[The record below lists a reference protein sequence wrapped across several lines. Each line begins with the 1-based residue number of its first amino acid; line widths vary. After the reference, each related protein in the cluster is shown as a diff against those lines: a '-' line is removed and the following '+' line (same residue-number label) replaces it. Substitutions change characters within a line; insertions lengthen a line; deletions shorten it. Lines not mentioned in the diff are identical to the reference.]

1 MATYDLSYL
10 TGGATAGLQMQGGAM
25 LGVNQFDIDWAEL
38 KAKAGSWANG
48 DIITIGRLPKGA
60 IVAPCA
66 AETLVA
72 SQAGASNVSFQ
83 DDTGTPVVFMTGHDV
98 ATLGAITPAAAGA
111 ALYFGGGSAAGL
123 HFAFQ
128 AAEKK
133 INVVLGATPPNSGKV
148 RISFP
153 VLLVAGLG
161 A

>member
-25 LGVNQFDIDWAEL
+25 LGVNVFEWDWAEL

-48 DIITIGRLPKGA
+48 DIITVGRLPKGA
-60 IVAPCA
+60 LVGPCA

-98 ATLGAITPAAAGA
+98 ATANTLTPAAAGA
-111 ALYFGGGSAAGL
+111 ALYFGGGTATGL

-133 INVVLGATPPNSGKV
+133 VNVVLGATPPNTGKC

-153 VLLVAGLG
+153 VFLIAGLG
-161 A
+161 L